1 MVFLKWLCWNMI
13 FLVLSGKILPFLKN
27 TILFFTRK
35 MKDDLS
41 KKIHGN
47 MIFSSNALE
56 RWSFQKKSHWNMIF
70 HRSYF
75 FSRKYD
81 IFCLDGKWKMAF
93 LKKYMKTWYLQYI
106 CINVTNMILPFCKK
120 KSKMIFS
127 WKNTLKCGLHSW
139 LHSRKSSN
147 GSLYFYGD
155 LHRCFHILILS
166 EKKPG
171 NLVYMIEI
179 WLLLQFIWFDL
190 F

>member
-1 MVFLKWLCWNMI
+1 MI
-13 FLVLSGKILPFLKN
+13 FLKKYMEIWYFLQ
-27 TILFFTRK
+27 
-35 MKDDLS
+35 MPWKDGLS
-41 KKIHGN
+41 KKNRAGIWYF
-47 MIFSSNALE
+47 ID
-56 RWSFQKKSHWNMIF
+56 RI
-70 HRSYF
+70 F

-81 IFCLDGKWKMAF
+81 LFCLDGKWKMAF

-106 CINVTNMILPFCKK
+106 CVNVTNMILPFCKK

-127 WKNTLKCGLHSW
+127 WKNTFKCGLHSRS
-139 LHSRKSSN
+139 HSRKSCN

-155 LHRCFHILILS
+155 LHRCFHILISS

-179 WLLLQFIWFDL
+179 WLLLQFIWLDL